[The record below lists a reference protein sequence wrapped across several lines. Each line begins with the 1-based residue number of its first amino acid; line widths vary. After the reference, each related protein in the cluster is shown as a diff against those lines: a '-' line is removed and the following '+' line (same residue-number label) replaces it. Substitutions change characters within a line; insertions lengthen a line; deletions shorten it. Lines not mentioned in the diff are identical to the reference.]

1 MDSFLC
7 RLCRASIASGSDVC
21 LFSQTVV
28 RQNLPGRITDLLDV
42 PIAAKDGLPQ
52 HICNKCKRKLE
63 RLEKAAEELED
74 FRTQAS
80 SNHTILASTRR
91 ELKRIKET
99 SASVGVSPDTAKTC
113 RQPEKY
119 VLSFIDGLD
128 ASCLFVFQSHR
139 STAESVQNRAIHFSN
154 VKFKV
159 RLIGW

>member
-7 RLCRASIASGSDVC
+7 RLSRASIASGSAVC
-21 LFSQTVV
+21 LFSQVAV

-52 HICNKCKRKLE
+52 HICHKCKRKLE

-91 ELKRIKET
+91 ELKRTKET
-99 SASVGVSPDTAKTC
+99 STSVGMSPDTAKS
-113 RQPEKY
+113 RP
-119 VLSFIDGLD
+119 
-128 ASCLFVFQSHR
+128 ASKKPLLR
-139 STAESVQNRAIHFSN
+139 NN
-154 VKFKV
+154 
-159 RLIGW
+159 

>member
-1 MDSFLC
+1 MVLLF
-7 RLCRASIASGSDVC
+7 VC
-21 LFSQTVV
+21 LA
-28 RQNLPGRITDLLDV
+28 RQQSARIFQVAWDSDLLDV
-42 PIAAKDGLPQ
+42 TIAAKDGLPQ
-52 HICNKCKRKLE
+52 QICNKCKRKLE
-63 RLEKAAEELED
+63 RLEKAAEELEY

-80 SNHTILASTRR
+80 SNPTILTSTRR
-91 ELKRIKET
+91 ELKRTKET

-128 ASCLFVFQSHR
+128 ASSLFVFQSHG
-139 STAESVQNRAIHFSN
+139 STPESVQNRAIHFSN